1 MGNKACG
8 ALSGRNK
15 RAAEAVSVPSY
26 SASASAAAG
35 QHGEPKRPGRR
46 SESLE
51 WLNELVR
58 VLWPK
63 MDAAVQKIIHEQVTP
78 QLQHS
83 LPGPFQGTY
92 FKKFTLGKRTPELG
106 PIEVVERED
115 GVKLILNINYESDVD
130 IEIHAVMAS
139 VGVKAITLRGQ
150 LMLRLGPLINEMPI
164 VGGITAYFV
173 DAPELDLDFTGLG
186 NVAEM
191 PVVYGI
197 IQKQIHQAIKNA
209 MVLPNCIAVPL
220 GTPEQG
226 VEPALLKKP
235 KPLAMLRATA
245 VKATN
250 LEAMDWN
257 LTRKSSS
264 DPFVKITVANDTWKS
279 SVVKQNCNPTWT
291 PEDVHDFVVFD
302 RDQHVWLE
310 VYDQDMVSSSD
321 LIGKAEPLKVVDAVG
336 KSGQSMPLLRDG
348 SNQDHGALQMKFQ
361 WLELTQDVEPNTAGC
376 VVRVE
381 VQQLMVN
388 GTAAVSANLCNQEK
402 CTCTLSPTD
411 SVPSAEDKYRAE
423 VARRCRASGLD
434 EETILKISGL
444 SKSELAAFDANVHGP
459 IEFQAAFYLSVPR
472 KSLETEELTLT
483 ALNAKQKPF
492 ARTSLKMSELLEKK
506 SLCID
511 QLQRQAGFRS
521 ESTTCCSAESTG
533 LEGGELDGD
542 VSAMIRVSIFGLR

>member
-1 MGNKACG
+1 MGNQACG
-8 ALSGRNK
+8 ALSGRRK
-15 RAAEAVSVPSY
+15 RAAQAVSVPSP
-26 SASASAAAG
+26 SASASAW
-35 QHGEPKRPGRR
+35 QNTEPKRHGRR

-92 FKKFTLGKRTPELG
+92 FKAFTLGKRTPELG

-115 GVKLILNINYESDVD
+115 GAKLILNINYESDVD
-130 IEIHAVMAS
+130 IQIHAVVAS
-139 VGVKAITLRGQ
+139 LGVKAITLRGQ

-173 DAPELDLDFTGLG
+173 DAPELELNFTGLG

-191 PVVYGI
+191 PVIYGL
-197 IQKQIHQAIKNA
+197 IQNQIHQAIKNA

-245 VKATN
+245 LNATN
-250 LEAMDWN
+250 LEGMDWN

-302 RDQHVWLE
+302 QDQHVWLE
-310 VYDQDMVSSSD
+310 VYDQDVVSSSD

-336 KSGQSMPLLRDG
+336 KSGKSMPLLRDD
-348 SNQDHGALQMKFQ
+348 SNQDHGALQMKFE
-361 WLELTQDVEPNTAGC
+361 WLELTQDVEPNAAGC

-381 VQQLMVN
+381 VQKLMVN
-388 GTAAVSANLCNQEK
+388 GTASVSAKLYNQEK
-402 CTCTLSPTD
+402 CTATMSPTD

-434 EETILKISGL
+434 EESILKISGL
-444 SKSELAAFDANVHGP
+444 SKSELSAFDANVHGP
-459 IEFQAAFYLSVPR
+459 IEFQTAFYLSVPR

-483 ALNAKQKPF
+483 ALNTKQKPF
-492 ARTSLKMSELLEKK
+492 ARASLKMSQLLEKK

-511 QLQRQAGFRS
+511 QLQLHAGFRS
-521 ESTTCCSAESTG
+521 ESTTCCSAESAG
-533 LEGGELDGD
+533 LEGELDGD